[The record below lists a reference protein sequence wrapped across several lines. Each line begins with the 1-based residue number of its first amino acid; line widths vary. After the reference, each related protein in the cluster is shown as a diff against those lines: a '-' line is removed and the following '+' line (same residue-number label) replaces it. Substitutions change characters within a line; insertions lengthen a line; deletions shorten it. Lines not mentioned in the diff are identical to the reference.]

1 MNILELLKVT
11 GDSSIYWEYLVTILN
26 YAFTFYVIISSLIG
40 TWVIFNWKPKIKIK
54 NKKEKEKIKWM

>member
-11 GDSSIYWEYLVTILN
+11 GDSSIYWGYLVTILN

-40 TWVIFNWKPKIKIK
+40 TWVIFSRTPKIK
-54 NKKEKEKIKWM
+54 NKKVEEK